1 LAFGFVLGPWGV
13 RRMTLFSSAMVCGC
27 LLGAIMTNQLL
38 AQVPTQLPS
47 GMTPEQAMLMLRQ
60 NPQLGAQLR
69 QRLQQS
75 GLTPDQIRA
84 QLAANG
90 YPPNMLDAYMGSAPM
105 GGAAQPG
112 AQELS
117 AFEAL
122 GISLDQGLRVDTGAI
137 FARAPA
143 VSPES
148 LAAGNYVFGVDV
160 FGRATTQ
167 FLPVLAG
174 PVSPDYRVG
183 PGDRLVVILTGDVE
197 RSYTL
202 LVGPEGFVLIPLAGQ
217 VFVSN
222 LTVHQVTDV
231 LYSRLQRVYSKLG
244 RDAAATTHLD
254 VVVASV
260 RVNQVSVIGEVS
272 QPGAYQISAL
282 GSALTALYTAGGVTS
297 RANMRRIEI
306 RRLDSLVATLDLY
319 DYLLRGSTRANVRL
333 EAGDVVFVPLHG
345 TRVQVT
351 GAVLRPAVYELS
363 EGETLPD
370 LLRAAG
376 GFRAMAALDRLT
388 IHRILPAA
396 ERMRG
401 TVFRTAIDVP
411 LAAVSAA
418 DPPTSSTTGGT
429 SGHSSAAADDVVA
442 GMAVPALR
450 LDDGDSVAVDSL
462 PPLSSQLYVE
472 IAGMVNKPG
481 RYPWREGMT
490 LRDLILL
497 ARGTQIGAYLKD
509 VEIARLPADRSRA
522 QLADTIRA
530 PIDST
535 YLFERRQAG
544 RYVGP
549 AGPAFTGSGAPEVL
563 LQPFDNVLVLKQPD
577 FELQRTV
584 QVLGEVRFPG
594 TYSLRSKNER
604 LMDVIDRAGGL
615 TAQAYPNGIRFY
627 RTQDSSGRV
636 GVDLVKLLKHR
647 TDKDNLVLADRDSLY
662 VPAYWPIVRV
672 EGAVNSPRSVTYV
685 PGQDLDYY
693 LNAAG
698 GVAATGDKK
707 RVFVQQPNGNVR
719 AVHKRGF
726 LLGTS
731 KPTPEPGA
739 LVMVPVR
746 DTTAR
751 SNSGATLSGIAQ
763 IVTALTTIVVVLATT
778 RK

>member
-1 LAFGFVLGPWGV
+1 
-13 RRMTLFSSAMVCGC
+13 MTLFSRAVACGC
-27 LLGAIMTNQLL
+27 LLGALMANQSL

-47 GMTPEQAMLMLRQ
+47 GMTPEQAMQLLRQ
-60 NPQLGAQLR
+60 NPQLAAQLR
-69 QRLQQS
+69 QRLLQS

-90 YPPNMLDAYMGSAPM
+90 YPPNMLDAYLGNAPM
-105 GGAAQPG
+105 VGGAQPG
-112 AQELS
+112 AEELS

-122 GISLDQGLRVDTGAI
+122 GISIDQGLRVDTGAI

-143 VSPES
+143 VAPES

-160 FGRATTQ
+160 FGRTTTQ
-167 FLPVLAG
+167 FLPVLTG

-197 RSYTL
+197 RSHTL
-202 LVGPEGFVLIPLAGQ
+202 LVSREGFLLVPLVGQ

-222 LTVHQVTDV
+222 LTVQQVTDV

-244 RDAAATTHLD
+244 RDAASTTHLD

-260 RVNQVSVIGEVS
+260 RVNQVSVIGEVN
-272 QPGAYQISAL
+272 QPGAYQMSAL
-282 GSALTALYTAGGVTS
+282 GTALTALYIAGGVTQ
-297 RANMRRIEI
+297 RADMRRIEI

-319 DYLLRGSTRANVRL
+319 DYLLRGSTRGNVRL

-345 TRVQVT
+345 TRVQIT
-351 GAVLRPAVYELS
+351 GAVLRPAIYELA

-376 GFRAMAALDRLT
+376 GFHATAALDRLT
-388 IHRILPAA
+388 IHRVLPAA
-396 ERMRG
+396 ERTRG
-401 TVFRTAIDVP
+401 AVFRTAIDVP
-411 LAAVSAA
+411 LAVAAA
-418 DPPTSSTTGGT
+418 DPPTTTTTGGT
-429 SGHSSAAADDVVA
+429 RHSSAAADDVIA
-442 GMAVPALR
+442 GMVIPTLR
-450 LDDGDSVAVDSL
+450 LEDGDSVAVDSV

-472 IAGMVNKPG
+472 IAGMVNKAG
-481 RYPWREGMT
+481 RYPWRQGMT
-490 LRDLILL
+490 LRDLIML
-497 ARGTQIGAYLKD
+497 ARGPQLGAYLTN

-535 YLFERRQAG
+535 YLFEQSQVG

-549 AGPAFTGSGAPEVL
+549 PGPAFTGSGAPEVL

-584 QVLGEVRFPG
+584 QVRGEVRFPG

-604 LMDVIDRAGGL
+604 LMDLLDRAGGL
-615 TAQAYPNGIRFY
+615 SAQAYPNGIRFY
-627 RTQDSSGRV
+627 RSEDSSGRV
-636 GVDLVKLLKHR
+636 AIDLGKVLKNR
-647 TDKDNLVLADRDSLY
+647 NDKDNIILTAGDSLFI
-662 VPAYWPIVRV
+662 PAYQPIVRV
-672 EGAVNSPRSVTYV
+672 EGSVNSPRSVTYV
-685 PGQDLDYY
+685 SGEGLDYY

-698 GVAATGDKK
+698 GVAYQGDKK
-707 RVFVQQPNGNVR
+707 RVFVQQPNGHVR

-731 KPTPEPGA
+731 KPIPEPGA
-739 LVMVPVR
+739 VVTVPAK
-746 DTTAR
+746 DTTR
-751 SNSGATLSGIAQ
+751 TDRGASMAEITQL
-763 IVTALTTIVVVLATT
+763 VVALTTIVALIVT
-778 RK
+778 RPR